1 VNHDHSIG
9 DHRVTALSDASP
21 SQPSNAIEAV
31 RHHHPAS
38 FYASIAGRAPWY
50 DDGLGM
56 WIIASPEDIVIVL
69 NSDAAR
75 VRPVGE
81 PCPRHLVGTMAGDTF
96 QRIARMN
103 DGAPH
108 TEIRS
113 TINAW
118 FASLTAPR
126 IDAACQEAT
135 VDVRTHTKSEP
146 TLNDWM
152 TFYPSAVMV
161 RLMGMNPAAAP
172 SMAHAAK
179 ALADAF
185 GPGAGQETTS
195 AADQAIL
202 AIVDALDEPR
212 KAMASGAAGFLFQT
226 FDATAALIGNT
237 VAFLARNPPIGRT
250 SEDVDAAMAAVLVND
265 LPVQNTRRFVHVDV
279 TIGGVSIE
287 AGSTMLLVLAA
298 AATSGPGTVPPSDV
312 AAVPIAFGAGSHR
325 CPADQ
330 LAPTISRHAVNEIVA
345 SFGSA
350 PLPIPVGYEPRQNS
364 RIPIFDTD
372 TARP

>member
-1 VNHDHSIG
+1 
-9 DHRVTALSDASP
+9 VTTRSDASP
-21 SQPSNAIEAV
+21 SQPSHAIEAV
-31 RHHHPAS
+31 RHRHPAT
-38 FYASIAGRAPWY
+38 FHASIAGRAPWY

-56 WIIASPEDIVIVL
+56 WIIASPEDIVTVL

-75 VRPVGE
+75 VRPLGE
-81 PCPRHLVGTMAGDTF
+81 PCPRHLVGTIAGDTF

-103 DGAPH
+103 DGEAH

-126 IDAACQEAT
+126 IDAACQET
-135 VDVRTHTKSEP
+135 IVDVRTHTKSEP
-146 TLNDWM
+146 TVRDWM
-152 TFYPSAVMV
+152 TVYPSAVMV
-161 RLMGMNPAAAP
+161 RLMGINPAAAP

-185 GPGAGQETTS
+185 GPGADQETTS
-195 AADQAIL
+195 AADQAVL

-212 KAMASGAAGFLFQT
+212 KAMANGAAGFLFQT

-237 VAFLARNPPIGRT
+237 VAFLARNPSIGRT
-250 SEDVDAAMAAVLVND
+250 PEDVNAAMDAVLVND
-265 LPVQNTRRFVHVDV
+265 LPVQNTRRFAHVDM
-279 TIGGVSIE
+279 TIGGLTIE
-287 AGSTMLLVLAA
+287 AGSTLLLVFAA
-298 AATSGPGTVPPSDV
+298 AATSGPGTVPPGQLG
-312 AAVPIAFGAGSHR
+312 AGPIAFGAGPHR

-330 LAPTISRHAVNEIVA
+330 LAPTISRHAINEIIA

-350 PLPIPVGYEPRQNS
+350 PLPIPMSYEARQNS
-364 RIPIFDTD
+364 RIPIFDTES
-372 TARP
+372 ARP

>member
-1 VNHDHSIG
+1 
-9 DHRVTALSDASP
+9 VTTRSDVSP

-31 RHHHPAS
+31 RHHHTAP
-38 FYASIAGRAPWY
+38 FYASIAGRTPWY

-56 WIIASPEDIVIVL
+56 WIIASPEDIVTVL

-103 DGAPH
+103 DGEAH

-118 FASLTAPR
+118 FASLTALR
-126 IDAACQEAT
+126 IEAACQEA
-135 VDVRTHTKSEP
+135 VADVRTHTNCQP
-146 TLNDWM
+146 TVRDWM
-152 TFYPSAVMV
+152 TFYPSAMMV
-161 RLMGMNPAAAP
+161 RLMGINPAAAP

-212 KAMASGAAGFLFQT
+212 KAMANGAAGFLFQT

-237 VAFLARNPPIGRT
+237 VAFLARNPSNGRT
-250 SEDVDAAMAAVLVND
+250 SEDVNAAMAAVLIND
-265 LPVQNTRRFVHVDV
+265 PPVQNTRRFAHVDM
-279 TIGGVSIE
+279 TIGGLTIE
-287 AGSTMLLVLAA
+287 AGSTLLLVLAA

-312 AAVPIAFGAGSHR
+312 EAAPIAFGAGPHR
-325 CPADQ
+325 CPAHQ
-330 LAPTISRHAVNEIVA
+330 LAPTISRHAINEIIA
-345 SFGSA
+345 SLGSA
-350 PLPIPVGYEPRQNS
+350 PLPIPTSYEPRQNS